1 MASESLMAIH
11 LVVTPLQNN
20 LWNDLSS
27 SAEFSQVC
35 LFLLSRSL
43 KQGYFQE
50 RTVMLDFN
58 VLDSVWRG
66 KTIHLNLSPEN
77 MQLHLLQKTVLVMRL
92 LETALKGSWRNGSD
106 LED

>member
-1 MASESLMAIH
+1 
-11 LVVTPLQNN
+11 
-20 LWNDLSS
+20 
-27 SAEFSQVC
+27 
-35 LFLLSRSL
+35 
-43 KQGYFQE
+43 
-50 RTVMLDFN
+50 MLDFN

-106 LED
+106 LGD